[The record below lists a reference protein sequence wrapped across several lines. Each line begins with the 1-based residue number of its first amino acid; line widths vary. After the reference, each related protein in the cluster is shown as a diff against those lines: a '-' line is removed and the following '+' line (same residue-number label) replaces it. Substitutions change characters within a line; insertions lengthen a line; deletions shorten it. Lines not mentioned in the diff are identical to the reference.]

1 MAAFAR
7 HRKNADVAPEF
18 EGEPWRDA
26 GHVAWLGWGGTTG
39 IDWAARIVGNV
50 SESAIDAAVV
60 AALESVQ
67 SVPEARA
74 ILSQLHQHEGCC
86 DV

>member
-1 MAAFAR
+1 
-7 HRKNADVAPEF
+7 
-18 EGEPWRDA
+18 
-26 GHVAWLGWGGTTG
+26 
-39 IDWAARIVGNV
+39 V
-50 SESAIDAAVV
+50 SESAIDAAVA

-74 ILSQLHQHEGCC
+74 ILSQLHGHEGCC